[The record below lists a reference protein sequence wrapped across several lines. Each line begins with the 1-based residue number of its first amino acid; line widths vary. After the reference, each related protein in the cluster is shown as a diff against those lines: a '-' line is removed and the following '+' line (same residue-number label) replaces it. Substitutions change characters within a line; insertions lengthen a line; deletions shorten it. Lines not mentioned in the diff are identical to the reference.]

1 MKAALSGGFFCFS
14 VGFRSQNRLAT
25 SQLRQCGVDAGQPV
39 FRVAILDIVDDL
51 GSSRSVCK
59 TFLDSQR
66 PSAVDFDDLE
76 FFDPFRLSTI
86 REVIFHTLVSAKK

>member
-51 GSSRSVCK
+51 GFKPKR
-59 TFLDSQR
+59 LQ
-66 PSAVDFDDLE
+66 DF
-76 FFDPFRLSTI
+76 FGQPAAFRG
-86 REVIFHTLVSAKK
+86 